1 MKKVLALIL
10 VVLMS
15 VSVLAACGDKGGD
28 KTNTTSDVTAQGG
41 NSVSVTI
48 PVTTTEAVADT
59 LTQETL
65 TGRWNMTFNM
75 ENVTALIA
83 QMMGDESELE
93 GLTEVYGELLKGAT
107 VNIVIDFKENNKYD
121 AMLDTASAETAVQ
134 VVFDNTIAYLKNGGL
149 ENIMALSG
157 TEITEEELEAALAEQ
172 GLTMEDYYDLVAEQ
186 MKATMSAE
194 NFFALDENDYMETDG
209 DYELKGDILYIDMDE
224 EEMGMSSEFKY
235 SFDGTAI
242 TLLENVDGETH
253 AYTGS
258 VLTKIQ

>member
-28 KTNTTSDVTAQGG
+28 KTNTGSDVANQGG

-48 PVTTTEAVADT
+48 PVTTEAVADT

-65 TGRWNMTFNM
+65 TGKWNMAFNM

-83 QMMGDESELE
+83 QMMGEESDLE
-93 GLTEVYGELLKGAT
+93 GLTEVYGAILEGAT
-107 VNIVIDFKENNKYD
+107 VNIIIDFKENNKYD
-121 AMLDTASAETAVQ
+121 AMLDTASAEAAVKI
-134 VVFDNTIAYLKNGGL
+134 VADNTIAYLRNGGL
-149 ENIMALSG
+149 EKIMALSG
-157 TEITEEELEAALAEQ
+157 TEITEEELEAALTEQ